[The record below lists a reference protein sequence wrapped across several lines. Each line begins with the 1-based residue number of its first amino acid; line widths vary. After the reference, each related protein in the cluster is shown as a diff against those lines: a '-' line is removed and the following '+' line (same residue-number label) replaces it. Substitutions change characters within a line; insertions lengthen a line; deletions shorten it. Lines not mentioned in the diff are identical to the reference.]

1 MKNIYELLNDIDID
15 ESEFEE
21 MEVSQIEKARTK
33 KFLKKSIYKK
43 NSWYQNTIKIAG
55 CGIICLGILSTIF
68 PTYAN
73 EIISKTID
81 TIRGYFEINENGETY
96 GTYIDKDNG
105 EREEPDLI
113 AVIGLNN
120 VEGYVRKVD
129 LYDEE
134 NQPNNPEEAIAYMK
148 KREKDGPRIIPVYE
162 KDGKTVIDEYFYL
175 EGIV

>member
-1 MKNIYELLNDIDID
+1 MKHIYELLNDIDID

-162 KDGKTVIDEYFYL
+162 KDGKTVIDEFR
-175 EGIV
+175 VD